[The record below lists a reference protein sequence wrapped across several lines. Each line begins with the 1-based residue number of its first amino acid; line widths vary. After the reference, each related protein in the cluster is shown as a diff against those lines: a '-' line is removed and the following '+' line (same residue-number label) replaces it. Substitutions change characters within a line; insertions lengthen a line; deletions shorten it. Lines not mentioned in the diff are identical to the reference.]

1 LTDTAGAVY
10 EKDGTVYRLISDVHT
25 HTVYSHG
32 KGSIEDNVK
41 AARALGLRCIGI
53 ADHGPAHI
61 GFGVD
66 RKRLPLMRREV
77 EELRARYPDMDIRL
91 GIEANILYADGEI
104 DIHPEDFTLFDYVLA
119 GYHYGA
125 LGAAPIRSL
134 TRNIINFLTPRGGA
148 SKGMLARNTDDVAA
162 ALRRNDIYALTHPGD
177 KFPVDLA
184 EIAAVCA
191 RTNTLVE
198 LNTSHRSLSAR
209 DVAAMAEAG
218 VSFLISSDAHSPGR
232 VGDFRSAVDL
242 ALEAGVEAGRIV
254 NLEAAPVA
262 RRKGNEAEG

>member
-1 LTDTAGAVY
+1 MTGY
-10 EKDGTVYRLISDVHT
+10 EKDGMIYRVTSDVHT

-77 EELRARYPDMDIRL
+77 ERLREEYPDIDIRL
-91 GIEANILYADGEI
+91 GIEANILYADGEL
-104 DIHPEDFTLFDYVLA
+104 DIHPEDLALFDYILA

-125 LGAAPIRSL
+125 LGSAPVRSL
-134 TRNIINFLTPRGGA
+134 TRNIINFLTPRSA
-148 SKGMLARNTDDVAA
+148 ATKSMTARNTGDVAA
-162 ALRRNDIYALTHPGD
+162 ALRRNDVYALTHPGD
-177 KFPVDLA
+177 KFPVDLV

-191 RTNTLVE
+191 ETDTLVE

-209 DVAAMAEAG
+209 DVADMAGKG
-218 VSFLISSDAHSPGR
+218 VSFLISSDAHSPRR

-242 ALEAGVEAGRIV
+242 VLEAGVDAGRVV
-254 NLEAAPVA
+254 NLLVVP
-262 RRKGNEAEG
+262 KMSF